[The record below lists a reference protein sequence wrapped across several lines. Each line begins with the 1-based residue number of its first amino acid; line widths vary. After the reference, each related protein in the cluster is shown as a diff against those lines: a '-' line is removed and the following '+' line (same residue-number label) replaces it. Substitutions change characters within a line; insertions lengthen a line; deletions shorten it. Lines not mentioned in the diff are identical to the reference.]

1 MYMGRICWC
10 GRVLLQNLHAP
21 FDGDR
26 RPSKRCLQPCTVVLL
41 ALQSD
46 PFEDYRRDGQLR
58 SNDLVQESPYRST
71 LSSWHDVD
79 SCAS

>member
-46 PFEDYRRDGQLR
+46 PEQSERLQL
-58 SNDLVQESPYRST
+58 
-71 LSSWHDVD
+71 D
-79 SCAS
+79 SL

>member
-1 MYMGRICWC
+1 M
-10 GRVLLQNLHAP
+10 QNLHAP

-46 PFEDYRRDGQLR
+46 PLY
-58 SNDLVQESPYRST
+58 
-71 LSSWHDVD
+71 
-79 SCAS
+79 

>member
-46 PFEDYRRDGQLR
+46 PTDRQW
-58 SNDLVQESPYRST
+58 ST
-71 LSSWHDVD
+71 LLFVVGKYPGAHQLPKTNQDLIG
-79 SCAS
+79 